1 MIMNVSP
8 EEAGE
13 ALAVIQAMVKK
24 TQRLIASSGAYKFL
38 ILWGIIWLLGFVNSQ
53 FLPADVSSYVWI
65 GLDILGGLASLLVGL
80 GLKRGIRSASPS
92 TTGKRIA
99 FFWLLLF
106 VYCFIAISISWPVDA
121 KQLSMMIIIFATLG
135 WIAMGLLLNLASA
148 WWGLALLAL
157 SLVSYFVLPGLFYL
171 LMAIL
176 GGGGMIALGIYVRNR
191 W

>member
-38 ILWGIIWLLGFVNSQ
+38 IVNSQ